1 MSVAEIK
8 KMTPLERIQTMELL
22 WDVMSHEEEEI
33 VSPNW
38 HEEIL
43 NERKNNINSGKTNF
57 ISLNQ
62 LKNKFNNS
70 K

>member
-1 MSVAEIK
+1 MSIAEIK
-8 KMTPLERIQTMELL
+8 KMTPIERIQTMELL

-43 NERKNNINSGKTNF
+43 NERKKNINSGKTNF
-57 ISLNQ
+57 ISLDQ
-62 LKNKFNNS
+62 LKNKFN